1 MPTRGARCAT
11 CATCARRCPSV
22 VQRDSV
28 GVEGTLIFGRG
39 DAYPLSE
46 GSSTFLMPLRRI
58 SPRLTKT
65 GRAAAG
71 DDEMHAGHWPHLGT
85 SRCWRYVE
93 RGGRRLMTRDEEK
106 IRGVRKESDLDAR
119 SIRLAFSDVSR
130 AVTPDTPTLAAVAH
144 GTPKARWSQAQQVAH
159 AQSSGAASRTAR
171 WGHQLDIVVT
181 TAAAPLHNK
190 QQSHL
195 VAPPDKCNRGGR
207 GNVKTSK
214 KGTRIQR
221 RKLAAR

>member
-1 MPTRGARCAT
+1 MKKNP
-11 CATCARRCPSV
+11 
-22 VQRDSV
+22 
-28 GVEGTLIFGRG
+28 
-39 DAYPLSE
+39 
-46 GSSTFLMPLRRI
+46 
-58 SPRLTKT
+58 
-65 GRAAAG
+65 
-71 DDEMHAGHWPHLGT
+71 
-85 SRCWRYVE
+85 
-93 RGGRRLMTRDEEK
+93 
-106 IRGVRKESDLDAR
+106 GVRRERDLDAR

-159 AQSSGAASRTAR
+159 VQSSGAASRTAR
-171 WGHQLDIVVT
+171 RGHQLDIVRSPPWQQRPR
-181 TAAAPLHNK
+181 ADK

-221 RKLAAR
+221 RKLAGSLIGWTLETRSTSAGRRYSIWHAPSGMKSCRSKAEAERVVAEESLIGIHR